1 MTRLPTLSIAACAVA
16 SMALTACS
24 SSTSPGATTAASGG
38 SSATPSGGGP
48 SPTPQLI
55 GTTRTVITP
64 LGLVMH
70 SEPVLSP
77 SNHVGTLQQGASV
90 SVLDYQAQGGGW
102 FKVMGQTTTGWI
114 VADPTLT
121 AQGDFTV
128 FPSDAFNAMYP
139 QGWTF
144 RVEAP
149 NVTRFV
155 PTQQG
160 QESVV
165 VATAPATS
173 AFPAVNT
180 LGYTSTHT
188 EQVVPCGYTGDLV
201 EYMQSGN
208 AAVPPSPGP
217 LIPTT
222 SLYAEI
228 KLRFDGSH
236 AMLIAFDYQSKDQ
249 FSIFEN
255 FFNAISYPY
264 PQCEQGATPPG
275 TSPGVSPTPT

>member
-1 MTRLPTLSIAACAVA
+1 MTRWRALMMATCAAASIAV
-16 SMALTACS
+16 TACS
-24 SSTSPGATTAASGG
+24 SSTPGATTASSSGGTSGTPSSGG
-38 SSATPSGGGP
+38 S
-48 SPTPQLI
+48 SPTPQLV
-55 GTTRTVITP
+55 GTTRTVIAP
-64 LGLVMH
+64 LGLNMH
-70 SEPVLSP
+70 SQPVVSS
-77 SNHVGTLQQGASV
+77 SNIVGTLQQGASL
-90 SVLDYQAQGGGW
+90 SVLDYQAQSGGW

-160 QESVV
+160 QQSIV
-165 VATAPATS
+165 VATAASTS
-173 AFPAVNT
+173 AFPNVNT
-180 LGYTSTHT
+180 LGYASTYT
-188 EQVVPCGYTGDLV
+188 QQVVPCGYTGDFV
-201 EYMQSGN
+201 EYMRSGN

-222 SLYAEI
+222 PLYAEI
-228 KLRFDGSH
+228 RLRFDAAH

-249 FSIFEN
+249 LSIFEN
-255 FFNAISYPY
+255 FYNAISYPY
-264 PQCEQGATPPG
+264 PGCRQGATPPG
-275 TSPGVSPTPT
+275 TSPTPT

>member
-1 MTRLPTLSIAACAVA
+1 MTRWPALAMATCAAA
-16 SMALTACS
+16 SLALTACS
-24 SSTSPGATTAASGG
+24 SSTPGATTAASGG
-38 SSATPSGGGP
+38 SSGTPSAGG
-48 SPTPQLI
+48 SNATPQLI

-77 SNHVGTLQQGASV
+77 SNHVGSLQQGASV
-90 SVLDYQAQGGGW
+90 SVLDYQAQSGGW
-102 FKVMGQTTTGWI
+102 FKVMGQSTTGWI

-160 QESVV
+160 QQSIV
-165 VATAPATS
+165 VATAAATS
-173 AFPAVNT
+173 AFPAVTT
-180 LGYTSTHT
+180 LGYTSTYT
-188 EQVVPCGYTGDLV
+188 QQVVPCGYTGDLV

-208 AAVPPSPGP
+208 AAVAPSPGP

-222 SLYAEI
+222 PLYVEI
-228 KLRFDGSH
+228 RLRFDALH

-249 FSIFEN
+249 LIIFEN
-255 FFNAISYPY
+255 FYNAISYPY
-264 PQCEQGATPPG
+264 PQCRQGATPPG
-275 TSPGVSPTPT
+275 ASPSPT